1 MMNLDNNILMIIKKN
16 QNEPFDRITQYLD
29 LLASSIDKLNKVQR
43 LQLSAARTKLVELN
57 NLFSKLVDS
66 LLDQYDLSDTQ
77 NECTDSDDDYVNEL
91 VKQKMI
97 KVQQYLNQEGRQ

>member
-1 MMNLDNNILMIIKKN
+1 MNLDNNILMRIKYN
-16 QNEPFDRITQYLD
+16 QNEPFDRINQYLD
-29 LLASSIDKLNKVQR
+29 LLASSIDELNKVQR

-77 NECTDSDDDYVNEL
+77 NECTDSDNDYVNEL

-97 KVQQYLNQEGRQ
+97 KVQQYLNQEGGQ

>member
-1 MMNLDNNILMIIKKN
+1 MNLDNNILIRIKYN
-16 QNEPFDRITQYLD
+16 QNEPFDRINQYLD
-29 LLASSIDKLNKVQR
+29 LLASSIDELNKVQR

-77 NECTDSDDDYVNEL
+77 NECTDSDNDYVNDL
-91 VKQKMI
+91 IKQKI
-97 KVQQYLNQEGRQ
+97 VKVQQYLNQKGGQ